1 VKNRVIVI
9 GLDAADPDL
18 VENWSKEGYLPTMTA
33 LMTQG
38 SWGRLASPAG
48 ISTGPVWPTFF
59 ASISPAEHGRF
70 FYRQLKSGTYRI
82 HKKYAVDIEAKNMNL
97 YVMSL
102 SMGSKI

>member
-1 VKNRVIVI
+1 
-9 GLDAADPDL
+9 
-18 VENWSKEGYLPTMTA
+18 MTA
-33 LMTQG
+33 LVTQG
-38 SWGRLASPAG
+38 SWGRLASPAE